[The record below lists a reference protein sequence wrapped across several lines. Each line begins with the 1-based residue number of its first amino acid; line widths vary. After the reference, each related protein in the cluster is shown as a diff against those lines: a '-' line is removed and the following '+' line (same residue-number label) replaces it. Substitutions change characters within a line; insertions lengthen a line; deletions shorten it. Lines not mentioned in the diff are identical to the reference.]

1 MIETTI
7 QNNTHTSE
15 AAANGSVR
23 VLRKRDW
30 ALAGFVER
38 VGTEWHASF
47 PGGVSNH
54 TSRVAAFEAVA
65 AADNADQAV
74 AAGLEPVDEAKAILR
89 DLAASTELRAI
100 LDRLNASSRKLDD
113 SGDWNSTTGHRIDS
127 AMGYLRMALEAAEG
141 R

>member
-1 MIETTI
+1 MQGKLDDGAQAGVGILET
-7 QNNTHTSE
+7 HPPAE
-15 AAANGSVR
+15 G
-23 VLRKRDW
+23 
-30 ALAGFVER
+30 
-38 VGTEWHASF
+38 VGELLDDGE
-47 PGGVSNH
+47 P
-54 TSRVAAFEAVA
+54 
-65 AADNADQAV
+65 QAV